1 MKSMSKGGL
10 VPCQHLHLD
19 LCSNGMD
26 IIMATEITL
35 KNVNKYYGK
44 NHALKDINL
53 TIEKG
58 MFGLLG
64 RNGAGK
70 TTLMKVL
77 ATLLTPNSGEI
88 TVCDI
93 PIEMASNVRSIT
105 GYLPQDFSMY
115 GNMKVYEAMD
125 YIGVLSG
132 LKKQERKNKIP
143 MLLEQV
149 NLQNNANTKVKAMSG
164 GMRRRLGIA
173 QAILHDP
180 KVLIVDEPTAGLDT
194 EERVRFRNL
203 LCEIAEERI
212 VILSTHIVGDIEATC
227 ENIAVLDEGK
237 IIYQGTVASLLELSN
252 GKIFTAEISKI
263 ELEEVKQKYTVTS
276 MLTMGNKINIRF
288 IEQGS
293 KEIPFQGAVPTLPN
307 VEDAYMYLMH
317 EKRGV

>member
-180 KVLIVDEPTAGLDT
+180 KVLIVDEPTAGLDP

-317 EKRGV
+317 